1 METQHLGI
9 RDQCEEGALYEREQS
24 FGYQLARANR
34 TLVNRINRAF
44 VQAGHEL
51 TIEQWGL
58 MKDISLND
66 GLPQAHLVDCAC
78 KDKTSVTRLLEGLER
93 RDLVRRATDEH
104 DRRQK
109 KVFLTA
115 SGNALLD
122 ELFPIVKAAQ
132 VGVTSGISSDD
143 LATVRKVLRQ
153 VYLNDKQDST

>member
-1 METQHLGI
+1 MEQEKTSI
-9 RDQCEEGALYEREQS
+9 WDPREEGALYEREQS
-24 FGYQLARANR
+24 LGYQLARANR

-44 VQAGHEL
+44 AQAGHEL

-93 RDLVRRATDEH
+93 RDLVRRSTDEH

-115 SGNALLD
+115 SGTALL
-122 ELFPIVKAAQ
+122 EQLFPIVHAAQ
-132 VGVTSGISSDD
+132 ADVTEGISGKD
-143 LATVRKVLRQ
+143 LATARKVLRQ